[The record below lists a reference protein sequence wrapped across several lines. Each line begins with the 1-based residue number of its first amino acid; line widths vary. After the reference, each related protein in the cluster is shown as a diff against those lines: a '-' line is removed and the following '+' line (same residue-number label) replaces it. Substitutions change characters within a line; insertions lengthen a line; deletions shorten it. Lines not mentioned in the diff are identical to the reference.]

1 MEMYLGDKEQILFVY
16 CEGYLSWLVLQLG
29 SDVGMKFLNP
39 LEKSGFWTPFTEATI
54 ENSEFPRKTS
64 GLIFKIGAFLGKWFQ
79 QQCSQ
84 RSSN

>member
-39 LEKSGFWTPFTEATI
+39 LEKSGF
-54 ENSEFPRKTS
+54 
-64 GLIFKIGAFLGKWFQ
+64 
-79 QQCSQ
+79 
-84 RSSN
+84 